1 MRGFADRL
9 RQARIAGGLTQE
21 QLGFAIGVTK
31 SSISAWENE
40 RETPSFHLLP
50 RLSSA
55 LHRSLDEL
63 LVGTPSSA
71 EQAASKGDA
80 SQPPR
85 DEKERVLLMRFRQMP
100 ARRRTALLELMEPWS
115 PEQSA

>member
-1 MRGFADRL
+1 MTGFAERL
-9 RQARIAGGLTQE
+9 RQVRVAGGLTQE

-31 SSISAWENE
+31 SSISAWENG

-63 LVGTPSSA
+63 LCGTPSAREPAA
-71 EQAASKGDA
+71 ESGYL
-80 SQPPR
+80 PGPL
-85 DEKERVLLMRFRQMP
+85 DERERTLLLRFRRMP
-100 ARRRTALLELMEPWS
+100 ARHRAALLALMKPWPVD
-115 PEQSA
+115 PEA